1 VQVLD
6 AADPD
11 AEPLTFQFDWRV
23 NGQTVRLH
31 SSSTAS
37 DVLDLSQPG
46 LGDRGDLIELIVTA
60 SDGTASTSTMASLTV
75 AASPSELY
83 ADYQLA
89 VSQANQVY
97 LNAVGAAVAWRDATI
112 AATRQAAQTAADG
125 YYGQY
130 QATVAQAYQVYLLAQ
145 TMAYSAYQS
154 TVAEADITEA
164 SAKASAKTVYF
175 ASSSAA
181 GMEDQV
187 TLTPEQQAALD
198 EYLAS
203 YGAAEQDWVNSEQ
216 AAWNSF
222 VAAEADAWSTL
233 LVSLTAA
240 HAEYQSAVAF
250 VEANRLAQE
259 GQIVSSFNQ
268 AYSEA
273 LASWQSLESNAWNT
287 YLQSLPSGAS
297 PLPRVADPPA
307 VPIQQL
313 GGFNLFVQNLQF
325 PNRVQGP
332 RRPRGVISI
341 TPGSGSGAEGTEI
354 TVTVQRGF
362 DANAGLRVLFNGA
375 EVTILQNGNVVQPG
389 NLRTDANGRAT
400 FTIRLD
406 RNYPRFGRVE
416 ERGQLGYEIRV
427 SSGAGQNTVYAYA
440 HYIVTR

>member
-1 VQVLD
+1 MVS
-6 AADPD
+6 P
-11 AEPLTFQFDWRV
+11 E
-23 NGQTVRLH
+23 
-31 SSSTAS
+31 
-37 DVLDLSQPG
+37 
-46 LGDRGDLIELIVTA
+46 
-60 SDGTASTSTMASLTV
+60 ASLESMHATPV
-75 AASPSELY
+75 AS
-83 ADYQLA
+83 A
-89 VSQANQVY
+89 VSAWQTAE
-97 LNAVGAAVAWRDATI
+97 AVAWDAYVSGLATYHPT
-112 AATRQAAQTAADG
+112 AALANLSPPPLPEPRQQAPAAEAAAAQLYQSYQQTVSAAHQS
-125 YYGQY
+125 YM
-130 QATVAQAYQVYLLAQ
+130 LAQ
-145 TMAYSAYQS
+145 TVAYSAYQH

-250 VEANRLAQE
+250 VEANLLAQQA
-259 GQIVSSFNQ
+259 QIESSFNQ

-313 GGFNLFVQNLQF
+313 GGFNLFIQNIQF
-325 PNRVQGP
+325 PNRVQGQ
-332 RRPRGVISI
+332 RLPRGVISI

-362 DANAGLRVLFNGA
+362 AANEVLRVHFNGA
-375 EVTILQNGNVVQPG
+375 PVTILQQGNVMQPG
-389 NLRTDANGRAT
+389 NLRTDANGQAT
-400 FTIRLD
+400 FTIRLN
-406 RNYPRFGRVE
+406 RNYPRFGRI
-416 ERGQLGYEIRV
+416 GQDGPLGYEIRV
-427 SSGAGQNTVYAYA
+427 ASGAGQNTVYAYA
-440 HYIVTR
+440 HYIVTHLGD